1 MTHEMIV
8 ILTAALSIVF
18 LLFLILK
25 CKISEV
31 LALLITSIVVGLAV
45 GMTPEE
51 LWATVESGMAGT
63 LGFLAVVISVG
74 TMFGEILRV
83 TGGTQSLAHTL
94 FNKFG
99 DRKVIWA
106 LGLVGMLIAVPIFM
120 EVAIVLFA
128 PIVYSL
134 ARSSKRPVT
143 YFAIPLVAGIAISYS
158 TIPPAGGALA
168 GAVALDAE
176 VGLVIL
182 FSIIAGVIAM
192 LVAGPI
198 YGSFIS
204 KKVAGGIPESME
216 MDMSSE
222 LSHVEDEKHLPN
234 FGSVILTFALPLIL
248 MIIRSICNLTLPEG
262 NTVRSVMELLGHPFG
277 ALILVCL
284 LAMYVFGIRQG
295 FSMSDMQAI
304 TSKALEPA
312 GMILL
317 ITGAGGVFGEVL
329 VQSGVGDIIADFA
342 DQIGLPLMVLAF
354 ITAMFIRAA
363 QGSATVAIVTTATL
377 MQPLTEAAGY
387 SVSMVALMSSVI
399 GFGSISLSHL
409 NDSGYWIVCRYFG
422 MTEVETLKTWTVM
435 ETIIGF
441 VGFGVCMI
449 ISLFL

>member
-25 CKISEV
+25 CKLSEV
-31 LALLITSIVVGLAV
+31 LALLITSVVVGLVV
-45 GMTPEE
+45 GMTPAE
-51 LWATVESGMAGT
+51 LWEAIEAGMADT
-63 LGFLAVVISVG
+63 LGFLAVVIAVG
-74 TMFGEILRV
+74 TMFGEVLRV
-83 TGGTQSLAHTL
+83 TGGTQTLANTL
-94 FNKFG
+94 FHKFG
-99 DRKVIWA
+99 EKKVIWA
-106 LGLVGMLIAVPIFM
+106 LGLLGMLVAVPIFM
-120 EVAIVLFA
+120 EVAIALFA

-134 ARSSKRPVT
+134 ARNSKRPVT
-143 YFAIPLVAGIAISYS
+143 YYAIPLVAGIAISYS

-168 GAVALDAE
+168 GAVALNAE

-198 YGSFIS
+198 FGSFIS
-204 KKVAGGIPESME
+204 KRVAGSIPESME
-216 MDMSSE
+216 LD
-222 LSHVEDEKHLPN
+222 LPN
-234 FGSVILTFALPLIL
+234 LSPSEHSDKLPKFGSVVLTFALPLVL
-248 MIIRSICNLTLPEG
+248 MIVRSICNLTLPED
-262 NTVRSVMELLGHPFG
+262 NAVRSVMELLGHPFG
-277 ALILVCL
+277 ALLIVCL
-284 LAMYVFGIRQG
+284 LAVYLFGIRRG
-295 FSMSDMQAI
+295 FSKSDMQDI

-312 GMILL
+312 GTILL

-329 VQSGVGDIIADFA
+329 VRSGVGDIIADFA
-342 DQIGLPLMVLAF
+342 DEIGLPLIVLAF
-354 ITAMFIRAA
+354 VTAMFIRAA

-377 MQPLTEAAGY
+377 MQPLAEAANF
-387 SVSMVALMSSVI
+387 SVPMVALLSSVI

-441 VGFGVCMI
+441 VGFGVCLI